1 MNHQQSLHS
10 TVNYA
15 GPAAGGV
22 SPGGASLKVKL
33 NQLEV
38 TLVETSTISLSKQEL
53 VSTITEEIHYNKKEV
68 VILRQEKES
77 LENVLSVKAHEVRK
91 TLTTEANR

>member
-38 TLVETSTISLSKQEL
+38 TLEEASTISLSK
-53 VSTITEEIHYNKKEV
+53 
-68 VILRQEKES
+68 
-77 LENVLSVKAHEVRK
+77 
-91 TLTTEANR
+91 

>member
-15 GPAAGGV
+15 GGAAVGAA
-22 SPGGASLKVKL
+22 PGGASLKVKL

-38 TLVETSTISLSKQEL
+38 NIQAKVLSLFLIKEL
-53 VSTITEEIHYNKKEV
+53 VSTITEEIQYNKKEV

-77 LENVLSVKAHEVRK
+77 LENVLSVKAQEVRK
-91 TLTTEANR
+91 TLTTEATR